1 MGLKRLR
8 EIISKAPDGTP
19 EEILY
24 YILDIF
30 NAFTEAVPV
39 RDDLTVIVLK
49 YYGNE
54 SKDKWQY
61 LSVNQHNKKIRKSLK
76 SYNRELDS

>member
-19 EEILY
+19 EEILS
-24 YILDIF
+24 YILDVF
-30 NAFTEAVPV
+30 DAFTEAVPV

-54 SKDKWQY
+54 SKDK
-61 LSVNQHNKKIRKSLK
+61 
-76 SYNRELDS
+76 